1 MNSQPYI
8 IEEDDVSKAWAR
20 AILKLL
26 DVGVEEISPLIVNIN
41 LSPKRNVE
49 TSEIRAAAD
58 IELEKY
64 DKCFPCHTT
73 ANTIFP
79 TSLWDPRKER
89 QHLFDRY
96 LRILPRL
103 KQCQQNRMG
112 IYFERLIAFNES
124 NNQLDHI
131 LNAYEKGVTRRSEFQ
146 AITVN
151 PDEDQCYNP
160 QKGFPCLRQ
169 VMFISTPEGLVVS
182 GVYGVQYIFDRG
194 YGNYL
199 GLVNLGKFMAHEMK
213 IPLVRVQCMTTIA
226 TLGTPN
232 KSDLKPMAQS
242 FPQFLEEGICTNFM
256 AGKFLNGAGEAAGQL
271 SMREELYA

>member
-20 AILKLL
+20 AILRLL
-26 DVGVEEISPLIVNIN
+26 DKGVKEVSPLIVNIN
-41 LSPKRNVE
+41 LSQQRSVE
-49 TSEIRAAAD
+49 TPEIRAAAD
-58 IELEKY
+58 AELEKY
-64 DKCFPCHTT
+64 DKCFSCHTS

-79 TSLWDPRKER
+79 SSLWNPEKER

-96 LRILPRL
+96 LRLLPRL
-103 KQCQQNRMG
+103 KQCKQNRMG
-112 IYFERLIAFNES
+112 IYFERLIAFNGS
-124 NNQLDHI
+124 NNQLNHI

-146 AITVN
+146 AITVS

-169 VMFISTPEGLVVS
+169 VMFILTPEGLILS

-199 GLVNLGKFMAHEMK
+199 GLVHLGRFMAHEMK
-213 IPLVRVQCMTTIA
+213 IPLVRVQCTTTIA

-232 KSDLKPMAQS
+232 KSDLKNMAQNFS
-242 FPQFLEEGICTNFM
+242 QFLEEGICNNFM

-271 SMREELYA
+271 SMRKELYA